1 MANKKEYFLD
11 CLQMLKN
18 NLSDENYKIVT
29 GVIRAVKYG
38 YDFDYLPG
46 YDLDL
51 ENDIQHMRKTKYKNN
66 IIKFKIIS
74 GDK

>member
-18 NLSDENYKIVT
+18 NLSDENYKIAT

-51 ENDIQHMRKTKYKNN
+51 ENDIQFIRKTKNKNN
-66 IIKFKIIS
+66 VIKLKIIS

>member
-18 NLSDENYKIVT
+18 NLSDENYKIIT

-66 IIKFKIIS
+66 VIKFKIIS

>member
-18 NLSDENYKIVT
+18 NLSDENYKIAT

-51 ENDIQHMRKTKYKNN
+51 ENDIQFIRKTKYKNN
-66 IIKFKIIS
+66 VIKLKIIS

>member
-66 IIKFKIIS
+66 VIKFKIIS

>member
-1 MANKKEYFLD
+1 
-11 CLQMLKN
+11 MLKN

-51 ENDIQHMRKTKYKNN
+51 ENDIQFIRKTKNKNN
-66 IIKFKIIS
+66 VIKLKIIS

>member
-38 YDFDYLPG
+38 YD
-46 YDLDL
+46 LDL

-66 IIKFKIIS
+66 VIKFKIIS

>member
-51 ENDIQHMRKTKYKNN
+51 ENDIQYMRKTKHKNN
-66 IIKFKIIS
+66 VIKFKIIS

>member
-1 MANKKEYFLD
+1 MANKKKYFLD

-51 ENDIQHMRKTKYKNN
+51 ENDIQCMRKTKHKNN
-66 IIKFKIIS
+66 VIKFKIIS

>member
-51 ENDIQHMRKTKYKNN
+51 ENDIQINCL
-66 IIKFKIIS
+66 IIQK
-74 GDK
+74 G